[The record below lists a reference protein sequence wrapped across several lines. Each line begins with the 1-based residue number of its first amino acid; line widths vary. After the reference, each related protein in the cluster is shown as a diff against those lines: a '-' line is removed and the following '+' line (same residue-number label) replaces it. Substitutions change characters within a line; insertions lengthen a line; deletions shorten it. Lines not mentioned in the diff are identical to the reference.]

1 MIERDVDPEKS
12 NKRHHKGGRKSGV
25 AILKIVLTLL
35 TLVMP
40 ACKGFIVN
48 PTLSSIAVTPATPSI
63 TSGSTQQ
70 MAATGTYNDGSTK
83 TLTSSA
89 TWTSSDASVAT
100 VGSSGLVTGISAGTA
115 SITAT
120 SGSISGATTVAVTL
134 ANLKSIEV
142 TPTTVSIT
150 SGETQAFVATATLD
164 DDTTVVITDGV
175 TWASSNTSA
184 ATIASTGIATAQTL
198 ATSASTYVTAS
209 SGSITSNS
217 ALLTVNP

>member
-1 MIERDVDPEKS
+1 MTKDQIDFEGCTNRSQRVRLRVP
-12 NKRHHKGGRKSGV
+12 GT
-25 AILKIVLTLL
+25 VLQAVLASMV
-35 TLVMP
+35 LVMP

-48 PTLSSIAVTPATPSI
+48 PTLTSIEVTPATPSI

-70 MAATGTYNDGSTK
+70 MVATGTYNDGSTK

-89 TWTSSDASVAT
+89 TWTSSETSVAT
-100 VGSSGLVTGISAGTA
+100 VGSAGLVTGESSGTA

-142 TPTTVSIT
+142 TPSTVSIA
-150 SGETQAFVATATLD
+150 SGETQSFVATGTLED
-164 DDTTVVITDGV
+164 GSTVVITDGV
-175 TWASSNTSA
+175 TWASSNTTA
-184 ATIASTGIATAQTL
+184 ATIGSSGVATAQSLT
-198 ATSASTYVTAS
+198 TSTSTYVTAT
-209 SGSITSNS
+209 SGSVTSNS